1 MLFKQKNLDITK
13 VNWKQKYTELNT
25 PSYFFVTTE
34 M

>member
-25 PSYFFVTTE
+25 PFYFFVTTE